1 MRKKVI
7 LSILVILA
15 LLAAGSIVYIQSGPP
30 AAPELSDSHDGN
42 LPRSSAA
49 DAEPAR
55 QTIHPSGIKT
65 AQKAAQKAAPRTVS
79 GTAPE
84 LAGSEADEPIPVTD
98 PIPRDLEGIKSYVYA
113 DEIEYLDDI
122 PVLDELVQVRNR
134 APEELWGG
142 DWGSVDDWKRRQDSF
157 RLEQTES
164 GFTFTSSKDG
174 VREFLYEE
182 ETGDFVWEMD
192 YYGKIVSQ
200 RAKFLTEDTLAMM
213 IISGD
218 KVAVSLYQKGALPE
232 SEE

>member
-1 MRKKVI
+1 MRKKII
-7 LSILVILA
+7 LSILGVLA

-42 LPRSSAA
+42 ISRSSAVEA
-49 DAEPAR
+49 VPAR
-55 QTIHPSGIKT
+55 QTIHPPGIKAT
-65 AQKAAQKAAPRTVS
+65 QKAAPRTVS
-79 GTAPE
+79 GTTPKSAEP
-84 LAGSEADEPIPVTD
+84 EADEPFPVTD
-98 PIPRDLEGIKSYVYA
+98 PIPRDLEGIKSYIYA

-142 DWGSVDDWKRRQDSF
+142 DWGSVDDWKRRQDNF

-164 GFTFTSSKDG
+164 GFTFTSPKDG

-192 YYGKIVSQ
+192 YYGKIISQ

-232 SEE
+232 SEEE